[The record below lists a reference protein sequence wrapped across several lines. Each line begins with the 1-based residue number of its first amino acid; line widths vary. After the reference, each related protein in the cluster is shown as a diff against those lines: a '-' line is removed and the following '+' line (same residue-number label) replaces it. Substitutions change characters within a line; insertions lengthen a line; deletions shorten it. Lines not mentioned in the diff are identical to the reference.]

1 MRTIVSPL
9 LIASALLT
17 LSACDGGATATQA
30 SLQAEQAAQAQQ
42 QIAQLKQQ
50 IEDANAKSAQRL
62 QDMAKQTP

>member
-1 MRTIVSPL
+1 MRTITSSL
-9 LIASALLT
+9 LITIALLG
-17 LSACDGGATATQA
+17 LSACDSGASATQA
-30 SLQAEQAAQAQQ
+30 SLQAEQARQAQQ

>member
-9 LIASALLT
+9 LITSVLLT

>member
-1 MRTIVSPL
+1 MRTLTSHL
-9 LIASALLT
+9 LLATVLLT

-30 SLQAEQAAQAQQ
+30 SLQAEQAKQAQQ